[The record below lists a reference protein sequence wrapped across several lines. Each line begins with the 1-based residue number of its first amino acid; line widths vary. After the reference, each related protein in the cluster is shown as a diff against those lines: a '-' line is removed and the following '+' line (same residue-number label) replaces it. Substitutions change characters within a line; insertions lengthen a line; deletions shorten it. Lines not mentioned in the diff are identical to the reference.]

1 MNILLKLIKLFPPE
15 VAHKIALN
23 SLNILYKLKI
33 INLFFPRFTNQKVI
47 FQGMSLSN
55 RLGTAAGLDKNGDF
69 IDCLGELGFGF
80 LEVGTITPLPQAG
93 NAKPRIFRVFNEEA
107 IINRLGFN
115 NKGLDHLVKKLERRK
130 FQGPVGVNIGANK
143 TSKGQKRID
152 DYLDCFNKVHHLA
165 DYITVNIS
173 SPNTPG
179 LRDLHDAKNLLEL
192 IQAIEAQI
200 KISNYI
206 KPIFLKISPDESKE
220 SLNKIIKIVT
230 ESIFSG
236 VIISNTSVDKNL
248 LQNKE
253 YLNIDGGLSGKP
265 IMERSTQ
272 LINQVKQFSPEIPV
286 IGVGGVM
293 DKSDFNKKIQSGAGL
308 VQLYSGFIIKGP
320 KIVQDILKD

>member
-1 MNILLKLIKLFPPE
+1 MNLLLRLIKLFPPE
-15 VAHKIALN
+15 AAHKLALN
-23 SLNILYKLKI
+23 SLNILYKLKV
-33 INLFFPRFTNQKVI
+33 INLLFPKYSNQNISFYK
-47 FQGMSLSN
+47 MTMSN

-69 IDCLGELGFGF
+69 IDCLGALGFGF
-80 LEVGTITPLPQAG
+80 LEVGTITPLPQEG
-93 NAKPRIFRVFNEEA
+93 NTKPRVFRIFEEEA

-115 NKGLDHLVKKLERRK
+115 NKGIDYLVKKLETRK

-143 TSKGQKRID
+143 TSEGQKRID
-152 DYLDCFNKVHHLA
+152 DYLACFNKVHHLA

-179 LRDLHDAKNLLEL
+179 LRDFHDGKNLLEL
-192 IQAIEAQI
+192 IKAIEIQI
-200 KISNYI
+200 KANDYI

-265 IMERSTQ
+265 IMERSTK
-272 LINQVKQFSPEIPV
+272 LINQVKQSSPEIPV

>member
-1 MNILLKLIKLFPPE
+1 MNVLLRLIKLFPPE
-15 VAHKIALN
+15 TAHKLALN
-23 SLNILYKLKI
+23 SLNILYKLKV
-33 INLFFPRFTNQKVI
+33 INLLFPKYSNQNISFNK
-47 FQGMSLSN
+47 MTMSN

-69 IDCLGELGFGF
+69 IDCLGALGFGF
-80 LEVGTITPLPQAG
+80 LEVGTITPLPQEG
-93 NAKPRIFRVFNEEA
+93 NAKPRVFRIFEEEA

-115 NKGLDHLVKKLERRK
+115 NKGIDYLVKKLETRK

-143 TSKGQKRID
+143 TSEGQKRID
-152 DYLDCFNKVHHLA
+152 DYLVCFNKVHHLA

-179 LRDLHDAKNLLEL
+179 LRDFHDGKNLLEL
-192 IQAIEAQI
+192 IKAIEIQI
-200 KISNYI
+200 KINNYI

-220 SLNKIIKIVT
+220 SLNNIIKIVK

-236 VIISNTSVDKNL
+236 VIVSNTSVDKTL

-253 YLNIDGGLSGKP
+253 YLNVDGGLSGKP
-265 IMERSTQ
+265 IMERSTE
-272 LINQVKQFSPEIPV
+272 LINQIKQSSPEMPV

-293 DKSDFNKKIQSGAGL
+293 DKSDFSKKIQSGAGL

-320 KIVQDILKD
+320 KIVQDILKE

>member
-1 MNILLKLIKLFPPE
+1 MNLLLRLIKLFPPE
-15 VAHKIALN
+15 TAHKLALN
-23 SLNILYKLKI
+23 SLNVLYKLKA
-33 INLFFPRFTNQKVI
+33 INLLFPKYSNQNISFYK
-47 FQGMSLSN
+47 MTMSN

-69 IDCLGELGFGF
+69 IDCLGALGFGF
-80 LEVGTITPLPQAG
+80 LEVGTITPLPQEG
-93 NAKPRIFRVFNEEA
+93 NTKPRVFRIFEEEA

-115 NKGLDHLVKKLERRK
+115 NKGIDYLVKKLETKK

-143 TSKGQKRID
+143 TSEGQKRID
-152 DYLDCFNKVHHLA
+152 DYLACFNKVHHLA

-179 LRDLHDAKNLLEL
+179 LRDFHDGKNLLEL
-192 IQAIEAQI
+192 IKAIEIQI
-200 KISNYI
+200 KINDYI
-206 KPIFLKISPDESKE
+206 KPIFLKISPDESEE
-220 SLNKIIKIVT
+220 SLNNIIKIVK

-236 VIISNTSVDKNL
+236 VIVSNTSVDKTL

-253 YLNIDGGLSGKP
+253 YLNVDGGLSGKP
-265 IMERSTQ
+265 IMERSTE
-272 LINQVKQFSPEIPV
+272 LINQIKQSSPEMPV

-293 DKSDFNKKIQSGAGL
+293 DKSDFSKKIQSGADL